1 MGLKMN
7 VLIQIHYI
15 SNGIKVL
22 QHGSFP
28 LKGKKPEQ
36 VAYDWWRQLKRKMS
50 YSGELEMVIA
60 DGEDITELVR
70 ALEQQEWKDINDDL
84 PF

>member
-1 MGLKMN
+1 MN
-7 VLIQIHYI
+7 VLIQIHYV

-36 VAYDWWRQLKRKMS
+36 VAYDWWRQLKREMS
-50 YSGELEMVIA
+50 YSGELEVVIA
-60 DGEDITELVR
+60 DGKDITELVR
-70 ALEQQEWKDINDDL
+70 GLETQDWKANEDDMDL

>member
-1 MGLKMN
+1 MN

-15 SNGIKVL
+15 SNEIKVL
-22 QHGSFP
+22 QGGSFP
-28 LKGKKPEQ
+28 LRGKKPEQ
-36 VAYDWWRQLKRKMS
+36 VAYDWWRQLKREMS

-60 DGEDITELVR
+60 DGEDITGLVR
-70 ALEQQEWKDINDDL
+70 ALEKEEWRKIDGDL